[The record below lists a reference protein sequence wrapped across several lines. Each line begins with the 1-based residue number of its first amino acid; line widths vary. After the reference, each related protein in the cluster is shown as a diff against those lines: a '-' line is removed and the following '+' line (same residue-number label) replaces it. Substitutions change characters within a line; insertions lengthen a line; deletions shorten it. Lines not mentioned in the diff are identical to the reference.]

1 MKSTFVP
8 AQITTVEDKIAGNL
22 GLNQLVLLAAPVF
35 VAGAMFML
43 LPPFV
48 KVTPLKVILSTVIFV
63 VSASMAI
70 RIRGKLL
77 VEWAVV
83 LLRYNVRPRYSVFNK
98 NDMYLRAKQVEPSE
112 EPAEEKTT
120 NKTKRLL
127 TALPKLPVPIV
138 ARLEAA
144 IRDPRANFS
153 IEKRK
158 GKLHVHITEIK

>member
-22 GLNQLVLLAAPVF
+22 SLNQLVLLAAPVF
-35 VAGAMFML
+35 VAGAMFIL

-48 KVTPLKVILSTVIFV
+48 KVTPIKVVLSTVIFV

-83 LLRYNVRPRYSVFNK
+83 LLRYNVRPRYSLYNK
-98 NDMYLRAKQVEPSE
+98 NDMYLRTKQVEPNE
-112 EPAEEKTT
+112 ELTEETAAT
-120 NKTKRLL
+120 QTKKLL
-127 TALPKLPVPIV
+127 PALPKLPVPDI
-138 ARLEAA
+138 ARLEAI

-153 IEKRK
+153 VEKRK

>member
-1 MKSTFVP
+1 MKTTLVP
-8 AQITTVEDKIAGNL
+8 AQVTTVEDKIAGNL
-22 GLNQLVLLAAPVF
+22 GLNQLVLLATPVF
-35 VAGAMFML
+35 IAGAMFML

-48 KVTPLKVILSTVIFV
+48 KVTPLKVVLSTVIFV
-63 VSASMAI
+63 ISASMAI

-83 LLRYNVRPRYSVFNK
+83 LLRYNVRPRFSVYNK
-98 NDMYLRAKQVEPSE
+98 NDMYLRTGQTELNEELVEE
-112 EPAEEKTT
+112 AETT
-120 NKTKRLL
+120 KTKKLL
-127 TALPKLPVPIV
+127 PALPKLPLPDI

-153 IEKRK
+153 VEKRK